1 MQFIKCTR
9 EALLKPLQTVGG
21 IVEGRQTLP
30 ILANVLIQKEKDKVS
45 FTTTD
50 LEIQIRTTADVGTG
64 DEDCKTS
71 LPAAKLLALLAALP
85 GASTEVAL
93 NAEERKVVLSAA
105 NSRFSLSQ
113 LPAGRS
119 LSGDF
124 TAQQRRHCRANR
136 REAGCLFRQS
146 GCLWGV

>member
-71 LPAAKLLALLAALP
+71 LPPLCPVRQLKLL
-85 GASTEVAL
+85 STQK
-93 NAEERKVVLSAA
+93 NARWCSLQPIRV
-105 NSRFSLSQ
+105 SRFLSCP
-113 LPAGRS
+113 LRTIPS
-119 LSGDF
+119 S
-124 TAQQRRHCRANR
+124 TPPK
-136 REAGCLFRQS
+136 
-146 GCLWGV
+146 

>member
-50 LEIQIRTTADVGTG
+50 LESRSAQPLMSAQGTKIARLHCPRPNYWLCSPLCREPQQKLPSTQKNARWCSLPQIRA
-64 DEDCKTS
+64 
-71 LPAAKLLALLAALP
+71 
-85 GASTEVAL
+85 
-93 NAEERKVVLSAA
+93 
-105 NSRFSLSQ
+105 SRFHNCL
-113 LPAGRS
+113 
-119 LSGDF
+119 
-124 TAQQRRHCRANR
+124 RRTTQNSTHPK
-136 REAGCLFRQS
+136 
-146 GCLWGV
+146 